1 MSVMWKF
8 IKTFQENHY
17 VVYEISTMKLY
28 VRLSFQVKL
37 KHMEFIMDVCIL
49 NMLKVG
55 DLNTV
60 FEQPLRATPVTV
72 ELVKKLFGY
81 SYVSTLS
88 ILHAYLRIMEK
99 YISEEKFAQARVLS
113 SKLRF
118 EFLVILILSC
128 LKFVWFN

>member
-1 MSVMWKF
+1 
-8 IKTFQENHY
+8 
-17 VVYEISTMKLY
+17 MKLY

-128 LKFVWFN
+128 LKFV